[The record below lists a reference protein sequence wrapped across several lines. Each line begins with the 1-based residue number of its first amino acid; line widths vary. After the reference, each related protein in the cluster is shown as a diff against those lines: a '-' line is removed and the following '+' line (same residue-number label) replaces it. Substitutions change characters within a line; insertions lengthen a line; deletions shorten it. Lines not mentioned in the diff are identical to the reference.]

1 MKRIKIIPLAILSV
15 TIFLVYRI
23 FLGSNG
29 MINQYFI
36 TSRNSDMRERI
47 DSLGKL
53 IILKDDE
60 IERLESDTAY
70 IEFIARTQ
78 LGMSMKGEKIIKFVS
93 PDSSN
98 HKSSE

>member
-1 MKRIKIIPLAILSV
+1 MKRIRIIPLAIIAV

-36 TSRNSDMRERI
+36 SSRNSEMKERI
-47 DSLGKL
+47 DSLEKL
-53 IILKDDE
+53 IVLKDKE
-60 IERLESDTAY
+60 IERLETDTAY

-78 LGMSMKGEKIIKFVS
+78 LGMSMKGEKIIKFIS

-98 HKSSE
+98 HKSSK